1 MDGSHLRAL
10 QQPGHVR
17 LRVTLDDQAVTAYA
31 SAEDQHIRALGNW
44 QTSRLRLAASLG
56 RLGLQM
62 I

>member
-1 MDGSHLRAL
+1 MSLYAL
-10 QQPGHVR
+10 GRWIWYRPLH
-17 LRVTLDDQAVTAYA
+17 A

>member
-1 MDGSHLRAL
+1 
-10 QQPGHVR
+10 
-17 LRVTLDDQAVTAYA
+17 T
-31 SAEDQHIRALGNW
+31 LGNW

>member
-1 MDGSHLRAL
+1 
-10 QQPGHVR
+10 
-17 LRVTLDDQAVTAYA
+17 
-31 SAEDQHIRALGNW
+31 ALGNW

>member
-1 MDGSHLRAL
+1 
-10 QQPGHVR
+10 
-17 LRVTLDDQAVTAYA
+17 
-31 SAEDQHIRALGNW
+31 LGNW